1 MQNDFVLQNL
11 KMKANDLTER
21 ITKIGNSFDK
31 DMDGKFKEMEEDLAS
46 IERKPVEE
54 EIDLALEE
62 LERES
67 KELTL
72 KLLVET
78 E

>member
-1 MQNDFVLQNL
+1 MVNL
-11 KMKANDLTER
+11 KR
-21 ITKIGNSFDK
+21 WRR
-31 DMDGKFKEMEEDLAS
+31 DLAS

-67 KELTL
+67 KKLTL

>member
-11 KMKANDLTER
+11 KMKANVFQR
-21 ITKIGNSFDK
+21 ITRLEILLIRIWMVNLKRWRR
-31 DMDGKFKEMEEDLAS
+31 DLAS

-67 KELTL
+67 KKLTL